1 MFTYTEKCKRRH
13 TKKKK
18 LKFQLQRGMINL
30 NCLTDRILYQIFK
43 ITLSIFKKHGEKTDN
58 P

>member
-1 MFTYTEKCKRRH
+1 MFTYTEKCKKRH

-18 LKFQLQRGMINL
+18 LKFQLQ
-30 NCLTDRILYQIFK
+30 
-43 ITLSIFKKHGEKTDN
+43 HGEKTDN